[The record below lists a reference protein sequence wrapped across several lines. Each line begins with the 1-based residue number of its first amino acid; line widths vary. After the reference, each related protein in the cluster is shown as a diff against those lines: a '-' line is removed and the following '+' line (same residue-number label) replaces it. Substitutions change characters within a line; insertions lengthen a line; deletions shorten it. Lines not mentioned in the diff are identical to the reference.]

1 MTRKCWILSIWWK
14 KSLCHAQHEFWAYA
28 SLPSNAKEKKK
39 VNEAFV
45 ILTGLLEDECE
56 TKLCQLLSVKHG
68 SAQNKNDALQWVL
81 KTKTLWR
88 EIFPAR
94 AKL

>member
-1 MTRKCWILSIWWK
+1 LSIWWK

-56 TKLCQLLSVKHG
+56 TKLCQLLSVKPE
-68 SAQNKNDALQWVL
+68 SAQNKKDALQWVL
-81 KTKTLWR
+81 QTKTLWR
-88 EIFPAR
+88 ENFPAR

>member
-56 TKLCQLLSVKHG
+56 TKLCQLLSVKHE
-68 SAQNKNDALQWVL
+68 SAQNKRRCTAVGTQNQDNLE
-81 KTKTLWR
+81 R
-88 EIFPAR
+88 
-94 AKL
+94 KLSR

>member
-1 MTRKCWILSIWWK
+1 MHSMN
-14 KSLCHAQHEFWAYA
+14 FAYA

-45 ILTGLLEDECE
+45 LLENECE
-56 TKLCQLLSVKHG
+56 TKLCQLFSVKHE
-68 SAQNKNDALQWVL
+68 SAQNKEDALQWVL

-88 EIFPAR
+88 ENFPDR